1 MRAYHLGGCRNKNF
15 GMKVGNVGNVKTQL
29 CRKDGCSFYTYSL
42 QILDQV
48 IRLISQLPAV
58 LVLQSLVLVKFPVVL
73 QLSTWSSTLPTL
85 DCQQRWQN
93 ICYKYSYSL
102 NFDKFR

>member
-58 LVLQSLVLVKFPVVL
+58 LVLQSLVLVKFSVVL
-73 QLSTWSSTLPTL
+73 QL
-85 DCQQRWQN
+85 
-93 ICYKYSYSL
+93 
-102 NFDKFR
+102 